1 MSFFYWTELNTTSYI
16 LLTSIGIFFAIG
28 LYFQIVAL
36 TKARA
41 SIIQPFHYTLIFW
54 AIIWGYL
61 IYDDLPDLPTVIGAI
76 IITISGIY
84 VINQKTTE

>member
-1 MSFFYWTELNTTSYI
+1 MSFFYWKELNTTSYI
-16 LLTSIGIFFAIG
+16 LLTCIGIFFAIG